1 MRLIAAMDEKRGLAT
16 ETGIPWKLP
25 TDAKFFR
32 RQTLTGTILM
42 ASGTYREFTKP
53 LHDRTNYVLTHSI
66 EPLKSGF
73 EAVGDVDLFLKA
85 HTKEQINNI
94 GGANLFAQT
103 IQHADE
109 LVLTQIQAD
118 FHCTK
123 FFPEYEDAF
132 TCVDRSEPV
141 TENGVSFCFETWR
154 RKPAKR

>member
-1 MRLIAAMDEKRGLAT
+1 
-16 ETGIPWKLP
+16 
-25 TDAKFFR
+25 
-32 RQTLTGTILM
+32 M

-53 LHDRTNYVLTHSI
+53 LHDRTNYVLTHST
-66 EPLKSGF
+66 EPLRADF
-73 EAVGDVDLFLKA
+73 EAVADVDIFLKVHA
-85 HTKEQINNI
+85 KEQINNI
-94 GGANLFAQT
+94 GGANLFTQT
-103 IQHADE
+103 IQYADE

-123 FFPEYEDAF
+123 FFPEYKDAF